1 MKTKIINFSLG
12 FKSILQN
19 IARQW
24 DTKRDQLI
32 HSGDKIVEALSDAS
46 KVGGSTSEDLP
57 DADDVAKRC
66 LAQLAGNYD
75 DEFGGFSQSPKFPQ
89 PGLSELLKSR
99 QLNDFIDISLIV
111 SWMKVLMS

>member
-1 MKTKIINFSLG
+1 M
-12 FKSILQN
+12 
-19 IARQW
+19 
-24 DTKRDQLI
+24 
-32 HSGDKIVEALSDAS
+32 EALSDAS

-66 LAQLAGNYD
+66 LAQLAGSYD

-99 QLNDFIDISLIV
+99 QRNDFKDISFIV
-111 SWMKVLMS
+111 KWMKVLMY